1 MDIKPNLTSTLT
13 ASPFHRGEQ
22 AIQEKLG
29 VREQMERFGNRVIR
43 DHMPQQHREF
53 YQQLPFIF
61 VGHGDKYG
69 WPWASILFNKPGFI
83 QSPNDQS
90 LQLNTEPV
98 VGDPLLKAMDGN
110 TKLGL
115 LGIELET
122 RRRNRLAAHIT
133 GSTDKQIQLSIDQS
147 FGNCPQYIQKR
158 EYEFID
164 PNSMPKSS
172 VEAMTEFDLSA
183 QQLIANS
190 DTFFVA
196 SFVNNDST
204 GDSHCDS
211 DKAESSKASIGA
223 DVSHRGGKPG
233 FIRVDNNKSLT
244 IPDYLGNNHFNTLGN
259 FVENPKAG
267 LLFIDFE
274 KGNILTLTGRVEIL
288 WDSEDSQYFTGAE
301 RLWTFHLEQGYRLN
315 YSLPLRWKFNE
326 FSPNTL
332 MTGTWAEAA
341 REKELQEV
349 HRQIDSHQE
358 QWQDYQVVKIVDESS
373 LIKSFY
379 LQPSGGL
386 KAFPKFNFTAGQ
398 FLTIML
404 PTTLINTVNGK
415 DVIRTYT
422 LSSAPADP
430 LLRISVKRETSAD
443 GAHQGVVSHYLHD
456 NIKLGY
462 TVKLKAPAGNF
473 VLDAE
478 ELMPTK
484 ATPTKVRPTKVRPA
498 VLLAGGVG
506 ITPMIA
512 MARHAMFEAIRTRS
526 LRPITVIAAAKN
538 AQQRAFYDEFNQ
550 LSEQTQGG
558 ISTFWALSQPELDL
572 KPGQDYH
579 HQGRI
584 NKDLLQAILP
594 IDDYDFYLCGPSAFM
609 QSMYDLLREL
619 GISNERIKAEEFGPA
634 SLTRQHDASSVEFTA
649 MSNVSNGASAAV
661 IEFSQTQIEQAWTAE
676 EGTLLEFAENH
687 GLTPEFGCRSG
698 QCGACK
704 TKLLAGKVSYITEV
718 SADLRDDEV
727 LLCCAVPAAIAGEDV
742 VRIKLGL

>member
-29 VREQMERFGNRVIR
+29 VREQMERFGSRVIR

-61 VGHGDKYG
+61 VGHGDKDG

-90 LQLNTEPV
+90 LQLNTQPV
-98 VGDPLLKAMDGN
+98 IGDPLLKAMGGN

-147 FGNCPQYIQKR
+147 FGNCPQYIQNR

-172 VEAMTEFDLSA
+172 VEALTELDLSA

-196 SFVNNDST
+196 SFVNHDINND
-204 GDSHCDS
+204 GDT
-211 DKAESSKASIGA
+211 ESSKASIGA

-274 KGNILTLTGRVEIL
+274 KGHILTLTGRVEIL

-315 YSLPLRWKFNE
+315 YSLPLRWKLNE

-349 HRQIDSHQE
+349 HRQIDSHQA
-358 QWQDYQVVKIVDESS
+358 QWHDYQVVKIVDESS

-386 KAFPKFNFTAGQ
+386 KALPKFNFTAGQ
-398 FLTIML
+398 FLTIKL
-404 PTTLINTVNGK
+404 PTTLRNTVNGK

-443 GAHQGVVSHYLHD
+443 GAHQGLVSHYLHD
-456 NIKLGY
+456 NIKLGD
-462 TVKLKAPAGNF
+462 TVQLKAPAGNF

-484 ATPTKVRPTKVRPA
+484 ATPTKVRPTKIRPV

-526 LRPITVIAAAKN
+526 LRPITVISAAKN

-649 MSNVSNGASAAV
+649 MANVSEGASAAV
-661 IEFSQTQIEQAWTAE
+661 VEFSQTQVEQAWTAE

-704 TKLLAGKVSYITEV
+704 TKLLAGKVSYITDV

-727 LLCCAVPAAIAGEDV
+727 LLCCAVPAAIDGEEV
-742 VRIKLGL
+742 VHIKLGL

>member
-1 MDIKPNLTSTLT
+1 MDIKPNPNPNPNLKLR

-22 AIQEKLG
+22 TIQEKLG
-29 VREQMERFGNRVIR
+29 VREQMERFGSRVIR
-43 DHMPQQHREF
+43 DHMPQQHRDF

-61 VGHGDKYG
+61 VGHGDKDG

-83 QSPNDQS
+83 HSPDEQS
-90 LQLNTEPV
+90 LHLNTQPV
-98 VGDPLLKAMDGN
+98 LGDPLLKALDAN

-133 GSTDKQIQLSIDQS
+133 ASTDKQIQLSIDQS

-164 PNSMPKSS
+164 PNTMPKSS
-172 VEAMTEFDLSA
+172 VEALTELDLSA

-196 SFVNNDST
+196 SFVNNDINSDNSNA
-204 GDSHCDS
+204 DSS
-211 DKAESSKASIGA
+211 DASIGA

-267 LLFIDFE
+267 LLFIDFD
-274 KGNILTLTGRVEIL
+274 KGHILTLTGRVEIL
-288 WDSEDSQYFTGAE
+288 WQSEDSQYFTGAE

-315 YSLPLRWKFNE
+315 YSLPLRWKLNE

-332 MTGTWAEAA
+332 MTGTWAEVAKQKA
-341 REKELQEV
+341 QQEQQKKQQ
-349 HRQIDSHQE
+349 RQLESHQA
-358 QWQDYQVVKIVDESS
+358 QWHDYQVVNIVDESS

-379 LQPSGGL
+379 LQPTDTV
-386 KAFPKFNFTAGQ
+386 KALPKFNFTAGQ
-398 FLTIML
+398 FLTVKV
-404 PTTLINTVNGK
+404 PTTLRNTVNGK

-422 LSSAPADP
+422 ISSAPADP

-443 GAHQGVVSHYLHD
+443 SKHKGLVSHYLHD
-456 NIKLGY
+456 NIKLGHI
-462 TVKLKAPAGNF
+462 VQLKAPKGDF
-473 VLDAE
+473 VLDAA
-478 ELMPTK
+478 ELIPTK
-484 ATPTKVRPTKVRPA
+484 LITAKLRPT

-538 AQQRAFYDEFNQ
+538 AQQRAFFDEFNQ
-550 LSEQTQGG
+550 LSEQSQGG
-558 ISTFWALSQPELDL
+558 IRTFWALSQPESDL

-619 GISNERIKAEEFGPA
+619 GVSNERIKAEEFGPA
-634 SLTRQHDASSVEFTA
+634 SLTRQHDASSVEFIA
-649 MSNVSNGASAAV
+649 IPSASVAV
-661 IEFSQTQIEQAWTAE
+661 IEFNQSEVEQTWTAE

-704 TKLLAGKVSYITEV
+704 TKLLAGKVSYQTEI

-727 LLCCAVPAAIAGEDV
+727 LLCCAVPAAIDGEDV
-742 VRIKLGL
+742 VRIKLEM